1 MDEFYSKIKLYS
13 LHVQIIINSYCYN
26 GTNKMTKEILLSL
39 PKINLQKPMSMQ
51 KMRPVVAYACIIES
65 CINLTVVQFSLVI

>member
-1 MDEFYSKIKLYS
+1 MKSKKMYEFYSKIKLYA

-39 PKINLQKPMSMQ
+39 PKYIFKNSTD
-51 KMRPVVAYACIIES
+51 VYAK
-65 CINLTVVQFSLVI
+65 N